1 MNVRIHPRNLDL
13 LKSHERLV
21 ERHASK
27 IRKMLGT
34 FSKDSMELDV
44 TLEKLPRGS
53 QFQTSLV
60 LALPQQT
67 IQVEDIQ
74 DNPTSSIV
82 NAFDELKRR
91 VKRFKSRLTRE
102 RLWRKEAVAPTPGG
116 ETPVAARPWDVESE
130 ANEHLDKVENYLRR
144 EIYHQVLLGTMP
156 PGVIEAQALA
166 DEVFVEVTSGYRFKP
181 DGLTME
187 QWMFQVARRILKERL
202 EDLEAHRDE
211 PHMEEELG
219 AERRWEDEDFH
230 FYQPDESL
238 RLEDLLRDG
247 QGANPEELLAHEET
261 VDRLQRAV
269 AGLAPEL
276 RESFVLFALEGFT
289 SDEVAMMTGKTPAQ
303 VVSEVEQAREI
314 LRRDLKS

>member
-34 FSKDSMELDV
+34 FAKDSMELDV
-44 TLEKLPRGS
+44 TLEKLPRGN

-60 LALPQQT
+60 LSLPQQT
-67 IQVEDIQ
+67 IKVEDIQ

-82 NAFDELKRR
+82 NSFDELKRR

-102 RLWRKEAVAPTPGG
+102 RLWRKEPVAATPGA
-116 ETPVAARPWDVESE
+116 ETSPPARPWDVESE

-166 DEVFVEVTSGYRFKP
+166 DEVFVEVTSSYRYKP

-202 EDLEAHRDE
+202 EDLEAHQDE
-211 PHMEEELG
+211 PHMEEDLA
-219 AERRWEDEDFH
+219 AERRWEDEDLH

-247 QGANPEELLAHEET
+247 QGANPEELLAREET
-261 VDRLQRAV
+261 ADRLQRAV

-289 SDEVAMMTGKTPAQ
+289 SDEVAMMTGKTPTQ

>member
-34 FSKDSMELDV
+34 FAKDSMELDV

-67 IQVEDIQ
+67 IKVEDIQ

-82 NAFDELKRR
+82 NAFDDLKRR

-102 RLWRKEAVAPTPGG
+102 RLWRKEAVASTPGG

-211 PHMEEELG
+211 PHMEEELA

-247 QGANPEELLAHEET
+247 QGANPEELLAREET

-289 SDEVAMMTGKTPAQ
+289 SDEVAMMTGKTPTQ